1 MRLVAWCVGGVKV
14 PPFPVIPIMVCT
26 VVGTDKIMGHVI
38 VN

>member
-14 PPFPVIPIMVCT
+14 PVFPIMVCT
-26 VVGTDKIMGHVI
+26 VVGTDKIMGRVI